1 MSACRAARQCWLVDP
16 NQRYYTIPSELR
28 FFDLNVCGLGLGL
41 VRLAK
46 AKYSSFK
53 LNYVCLGLGVSCT
66 YIGTKRDTKQHS
78 YVCLRVFA
86 CVCMCF
92 VFLYACL
99 HVCFHVLHVLVV
111 FVCVCVHNC
120 ACMWVGVWSVA
131 FYNMSS
137 FVLCL
142 PTGNTSASEFDVPTP
157 QLWQCGVR
165 EAG

>member
-53 LNYVCLGLGVSCT
+53 LNYVGL
-66 YIGTKRDTKQHS
+66 GTKRDTKQHS

-86 CVCMCF
+86 CVLCFCM
-92 VFLYACL
+92 
-99 HVCFHVLHVLVV
+99 HVCGYV
-111 FVCVCVHNC
+111 FMF
-120 ACMWVGVWSVA
+120 CM
-131 FYNMSS
+131 Y
-137 FVLCL
+137 L
-142 PTGNTSASEFDVPTP
+142 
-157 QLWQCGVR
+157 
-165 EAG
+165 